1 LKNVLLIVTLSA
13 MLSACAG
20 EALLPVKPDADFA
33 SGTEESEAATN
44 AVLRKP
50 KMKTQLSASAD
61 TLPPAELTEKIMFEY
76 LSAEIAEQR
85 GIWGAAYGT
94 MLAIAQ
100 QTRDPRLARRAAEIA
115 LNAKRPDEALAAI
128 RLWRE
133 TAPHS
138 EEATQYYLGMVML
151 SDNLA
156 EAQPILQQ
164 RLQEASPQTRG
175 IVILQIQRLMV
186 RAPNK
191 AAAFSMLEQL
201 LAPYQSVP
209 EAHLALA
216 QAAFMQGNK
225 VRARDE
231 ARAALAASP
240 HSELAALTLAQ
251 VTSDRGDAAKSL
263 TDFLAA
269 HPKSRDV
276 RLAYARMLV
285 EQKRYPEAQHEFKT
299 LLKDQPQD
307 LALLYAL
314 GLLST
319 QSNDLRAAENY
330 LTTYLDVLATRPEEE
345 RERDPNQVLLLL
357 AQIAEERNDT
367 QAALKWLD
375 KIDSETPQWY
385 LSAQIKRAQLIN
397 KSGNVAAARKLLRG
411 LKADG
416 EEEVTQL
423 AIAEAQILRSA
434 NQLQEAVAVM
444 ESGLKRFPENTDLL
458 YDYAMLAEKLN
469 NLDGMETSLRKIMKL
484 TPNNQHAYNALGYS
498 LAERNIRLPE
508 AYALLEKARELAPED
523 PFIMDSMGW
532 VQFRLGHIQEAESLL
547 RQAYAL
553 RPDPEIA
560 AHLGEVLWA
569 KGQQEDAKKLWRDAN
584 IKDPKNDTLKST
596 LGRLQ
601 VHL

>member
-1 LKNVLLIVTLSA
+1 
-13 MLSACAG
+13 
-20 EALLPVKPDADFA
+20 
-33 SGTEESEAATN
+33 
-44 AVLRKP
+44 
-50 KMKTQLSASAD
+50 
-61 TLPPAELTEKIMFEY
+61 LTEKIMFEY

-85 GIWGAAYGT
+85 GIAGAAYLT
-94 MLAIAQ
+94 MLTIAQ

-138 EEATQYYLGMVML
+138 EEATQYYLGMVMV

-164 RLQEASPQTRG
+164 RLQEASPQARG
-175 IVILQIQRLMV
+175 AVILQIHRLMV
-186 RAPNK
+186 RAPDK
-191 AAAFSMLEQL
+191 TAAFSMLEQL

-216 QAAFMQGNK
+216 QAAFAQGNK

-231 ARAALAASP
+231 ARTALTTDQ

-251 VTSDRGDAAKSL
+251 VTSDRDAAAKSL

-285 EQKRYPEAQHEFKT
+285 EQKRYPEAQREFKT
-299 LLKDQPQD
+299 LLKDRPQD
-307 LALLYAL
+307 LTLLYAL

-319 QSNDLRAAENY
+319 QSNDLRAAEDY
-330 LTTYLDVLATRPEEE
+330 LVTYLEVLATRPEEE
-345 RERDPNQVLLLL
+345 RDPNQALLLL

-375 KIDSETPQWY
+375 KIESETPQWY
-385 LSAQIKRAQLIN
+385 LSAQIKRAQLISKN
-397 KSGNVAAARKLLRG
+397 GNVAGARKLLRG
-411 LKADG
+411 LRTDS
-416 EEEVTQL
+416 EEDAIQL
-423 AIAEAQILRSA
+423 VIAEGQILRSA
-434 NQLQEAVAVM
+434 NQLQEAITVM
-444 ESGLKRFPENTDLL
+444 EGGLKRFPQSTDLL
-458 YDYAMLAEKLN
+458 YDHAMLAEKLN
-469 NLDGMETSLRKIMKL
+469 NLDGMEASLRKIMKL
-484 TPNNQHAYNALGYS
+484 APNNQHAYNALGYS
-498 LAERNIRLPE
+498 LAERNVRLPE
-508 AYALLEKARELAPED
+508 AYALVEKALELAPED

-532 VQFRLGHIQEAESLL
+532 VHFRLGRIQEAENLL
-547 RQAYAL
+547 RRAYAL